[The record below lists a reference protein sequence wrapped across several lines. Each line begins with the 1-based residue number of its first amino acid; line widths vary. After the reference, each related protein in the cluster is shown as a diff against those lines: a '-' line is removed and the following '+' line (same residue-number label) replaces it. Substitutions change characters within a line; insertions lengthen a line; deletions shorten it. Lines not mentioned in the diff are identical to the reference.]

1 MIKIGGWF
9 DTTVRELYEMLYQN
23 DSEYLFDSTKF
34 AKAFDFTP
42 TSYAE
47 GIRITTTAS
56 RAILHQ

>member
-1 MIKIGGWF
+1 
-9 DTTVRELYEMLYQN
+9 MLYQS

-56 RAILHQ
+56 KARNFAPK